1 MVNMV
6 ISICNSV
13 RITFV
18 LHNRIHSGKNSC
30 QIILTGRIQRKKSG
44 TIKALLI
51 DIYGKYILPVAYKKG
66 ICGWVTPPS
75 GIRYI
80 CQLIGSLIYS
90 VSICSIT
97 SAKSSENDS

>member
-18 LHNRIHSGKNSC
+18 LHNRIHPGKNSC
-30 QIILTGRIQRKKSG
+30 QIILTGRIQRKRSG

-66 ICGWVTPPS
+66 ICGCGNTTF

-80 CQLIGSLIYS
+80 CQLIGSLILCLNLLHN
-90 VSICSIT
+90 ICKIIR
-97 SAKSSENDS
+97 K